1 MPNLVTPKCILS
13 RKTKH
18 PRGRRQRWQFI
29 STQYFTA
36 FCCHRLLQTGT
47 NQSSSHPWTFW
58 NPFFCINEPL
68 TNGYRNK
75 KQQQLSVIYK
85 QSNRVPDWLAVLTV
99 THVAF
104 AVNSL
109 WIANANARVPWPNLR
124 YFSFTQ
130 NFLTSTDEPAARR
143 GIADMH
149 SHTACSQGS
158 FSIYV
163 KSKCG
168 SITTTYTH
176 TYR

>member
-1 MPNLVTPKCILS
+1 MHNLEEN
-13 RKTKH
+13 KTFTWVYDKDDNSS
-18 PRGRRQRWQFI
+18 P
-29 STQYFTA
+29 QYFNA

-47 NQSSSHPWTFW
+47 DQSSSHQWTFW
-58 NPFFCINEPL
+58 NPFPCRNEPL

-75 KQQQLSVIYK
+75 KQQLSVICK